1 MRKRTKRRLARAG
14 LAVALALSAVTA
26 SVNGLVRW
34 VSASSAPWLFDP
46 RHLGAKARALGLYAR
61 HRSLCLLT
69 DEGEPVKFVAGAARR
84 HGVDPDLLEAMLR
97 VESGSRA
104 HRISPTGACGPAQL
118 MPGTAGQLGVRDPF
132 DPASAVDGGAQ
143 YLRQQLDR
151 YRGNRAL
158 AVAAYNA
165 GPGAVHGTIPQN
177 GETELYV
184 PRVLAEARAIR
195 IARTRRRGRP

>member
-1 MRKRTKRRLARAG
+1 MRAG
-14 LAVALALSAVTA
+14 LAVGLALSAVTA

-34 VSASSAPWLFDP
+34 VSGSSAPWLLDP
-46 RHLGAKARALGLYAR
+46 RHLGARARALGLYAR
-61 HRSLCLLT
+61 HRPMCWLT
-69 DEGEPVKFVAGAARR
+69 NEGEPVKYVAGAARR

-97 VESGSRA
+97 IESGSRA

-118 MPGTAGQLGVRDPF
+118 MPGTARDLGLRDPF
-132 DPASAVDGGAQ
+132 DPASAVDAGAQ

-165 GPGAVHGTIPQN
+165 GPGSVHGTIPQN
-177 GETELYV
+177 GETEMYV

-195 IARTRRRGRP
+195 IARARGRGRR